1 MGGDLASIEDDTFQE
16 VVWQIIQKSDFGEAW
31 IGLNDKRQYNQYE
44 WSDQIPVSNLIKNLK
59 FISKKSIKFFFELVL
74 KHLFKKCMVL
84 CKTKKKAIQ

>member
-44 WSDQIPVSNLIKNLK
+44 WSDQIPVSVLIEIEYLFQKNSLTFYFLNLLKNYL
-59 FISKKSIKFFFELVL
+59 L
-74 KHLFKKCMVL
+74 
-84 CKTKKKAIQ
+84 